1 MFDHFVGLT
10 LKGSKRTSKPNRKNI
25 RKVYF
30 YDRKK
35 KISRN
40 RKKKKE
46 KKRKSICLSICV
58 TQHNVTI
65 K

>member
-40 RKKKKE
+40 RKKKKKE
-46 KKRKSICLSICV
+46 KVFVSVFVLHSIMLL
-58 TQHNVTI
+58 
-65 K
+65 

>member
-46 KKRKSICLSICV
+46 KKRKSIFISICF

>member
-40 RKKKKE
+40 RKKKKKKKKE
-46 KKRKSICLSICV
+46 KLFFSVFVLHSIMLL
-58 TQHNVTI
+58 
-65 K
+65 